1 MGVASTLAELRSRFW
16 VPKGRQEVK
25 KVIRSCNHCKR
36 YSAKPYE
43 QPKTAPVPD
52 FRLTPGY
59 AFLTTGVDFAGP
71 FYCKEGKRQKKTY
84 ITLFTCATSRAVH
97 IELVED
103 LTAKTFRKSLKSLM
117 TRRGTPQQIV
127 SDNAK
132 TFQATARW
140 LQSIV
145 RNERVQDL
153 LHEHEINW
161 RFNLSRSPWWG
172 GFFERMVG
180 MVKNTMKKTLGF
192 ANLTISELQEVL
204 LDIEFCLNNRP
215 LTYQTDQ
222 LDDEVLTPN
231 HLVHGRRIKQIREE
245 EVFSD
250 EDKIPARKRLQ
261 YLQKCREKYWRCW
274 TREYLTSLREYHKI
288 HQGGCN
294 KITVGDIVLVKDEN
308 LPRNKWKLGKVIS
321 IIRGRDG
328 IERGVTLQTTT
339 RGRTYEIDRP
349 VQNLYPLELRADSG
363 EKRIPEGNESGQAAD
378 TRPKRKAAL
387 EAKSVIK
394 ATQMLEEENQT

>member
-1 MGVASTLAELRSRFW
+1 
-16 VPKGRQEVK
+16 
-25 KVIRSCNHCKR
+25 
-36 YSAKPYE
+36 
-43 QPKTAPVPD
+43 
-52 FRLTPGY
+52 
-59 AFLTTGVDFAGP
+59 
-71 FYCKEGKRQKKTY
+71 
-84 ITLFTCATSRAVH
+84 
-97 IELVED
+97 
-103 LTAKTFRKSLKSLM
+103 M

-145 RNERVQDL
+145 RNEKVQDL

-172 GFFERMVG
+172 RFFERMVG

-231 HLVHGRRIKQIREE
+231 HLVHGRRIKPIREE

-261 YLQKCREKYWRCW
+261 YLQKCR
-274 TREYLTSLREYHKI
+274 
-288 HQGGCN
+288 
-294 KITVGDIVLVKDEN
+294 
-308 LPRNKWKLGKVIS
+308 
-321 IIRGRDG
+321 
-328 IERGVTLQTTT
+328 
-339 RGRTYEIDRP
+339 
-349 VQNLYPLELRADSG
+349 
-363 EKRIPEGNESGQAAD
+363 
-378 TRPKRKAAL
+378 
-387 EAKSVIK
+387 
-394 ATQMLEEENQT
+394 